1 MKLSITTISF
11 LFCAVLLQ
19 AQFSKTVN
27 VLPGGI
33 VRSLTNNEKKSVTTL
48 NVEGSIDVRDFKF
61 MKDSLPK
68 LTTINLSKVI
78 IPSIPEK
85 VFKDCEKLKT
95 IVLPTIITSIGH
107 LAFSNCINLSE
118 IEIPNSVTNLGIR
131 AFGGCKKL
139 KTLNISSNVTSI
151 SNPFSGCSA
160 LINVETSNPNYKSID
175 GVLYSKDGK
184 TLINCPTSIKGVFVV
199 PPSVISI
206 DMVSFEDCQDITRI
220 KIPSTVSDI
229 DQISLM
235 KCSGLIDV
243 APDNAKYRSIDGVLF
258 NKDASQLITCP
269 TSKSGDYIIPD
280 SVKYISSF
288 AFSNCVHLTS
298 IKFPLSMSSIDLSA
312 FAGCRGLKEIYI
324 PSNIT
329 EIDIRQIQSDKCDMK
344 FSVDQNNKSY
354 QSIDGVLYNKD
365 LTELLKCPTTI
376 NDNFTILKT
385 VKTIGECAF
394 EGCKNLTSIIIPESV
409 SQIDEGAFMN
419 CENLVLVSLPSSLK
433 DLGSWLFSGCTSL
446 KSINIE
452 TETTYIPDHMF
463 DGCYNL
469 ETVFLPQFASTIGD
483 CAFKDC
489 TNLKTIRIPEKVES
503 IGRWAFT
510 ECDKLDS
517 LYIPSPVTR
526 LYDWAFLNYN
536 GFITIDSNNL
546 RYSSID
552 GLIFNKDGTRLIRY
566 PSNKGGDF
574 TIPSTALKIEP
585 NAFQECD
592 NLISVHIPSTV
603 TDLGFGTFKECKNL
617 QTVINMSSDEELGSR
632 LFSGCSN
639 LINVTIP
646 ATVSLIREEAF
657 KDCINLTSITLPSS
671 IKNMQKNAFMNCMKL
686 KSIFVYSLEPIVLSK
701 SEDVFMNV
709 NTSNCVLYVP
719 DGSKKKY
726 QEADQWN
733 EFANIIEGE
742 LPKLTD

>member
-1 MKLSITTISF
+1 MKISLTTIFF
-11 LFCAVLLQ
+11 LFCAVLLK

-33 VRSLTNNEKKSVTTL
+33 VRSLTNDEKKSVTTL

-61 MKDSLPK
+61 MKDSLPN

-85 VFKDCEKLKT
+85 VFKDCEKLKA
-95 IVLPTIITSIGH
+95 IVLPTTITSIEH

-139 KTLNISSNVTSI
+139 KTINISSNVTSI

-199 PPSVISI
+199 PTSVISI
-206 DMVSFEDCQDITRI
+206 DMVSFEDCQNITRI
-220 KIPSTVSDI
+220 KIPSTVSNI

-280 SVKYISSF
+280 SVKYISNF
-288 AFSNCVHLTS
+288 AFRDCDKLYS
-298 IKFPLSMSSIDLSA
+298 IKFPSSMSLLYLYPFQGCNGLKSIDIPTTIFELRATQSYQSEIKFSVDPENINYKSIEGVLYSKDGTTLFKCPTSITDHFNIPNTVRTISGFA
-312 FAGCRGLKEIYI
+312 FAGCK
-324 PSNIT
+324 
-329 EIDIRQIQSDKCDMK
+329 K
-344 FSVDQNNKSY
+344 
-354 QSIDGVLYNKD
+354 
-365 LTELLKCPTTI
+365 
-376 NDNFTILKT
+376 
-385 VKTIGECAF
+385 
-394 EGCKNLTSIIIPESV
+394 LTSIIIPDSV
-409 SQIDEGAFMN
+409 SRIDEGAFSG
-419 CENLVLVSLPSSLK
+419 CENLVSVSIPSSVK
-433 DLGSWLFSGCTSL
+433 SIGKWVFSNCTSL
-446 KSINIE
+446 KSIKFN
-452 TETTYIPDHMF
+452 TATSYIPENVF
-463 DGCYNL
+463 NGCVNL
-469 ETVFLPQFASTIGD
+469 ESVFLSELVTTVGD
-483 CAFKDC
+483 GAFEGC
-489 TNLKTIRIPEKVES
+489 TKLKTLNIPSKVES

-510 ECDKLDS
+510 GCDNLDS
-517 LYIPSPVTR
+517 LYIPSSVTR
-526 LYDWAFLNYN
+526 LYDWTFLNYN
-536 GFITIDSNNL
+536 GLVTIDPNNL

-574 TIPSTALKIEP
+574 TIPSTTLKIEP

-592 NLISVHIPSTV
+592 NLISVHIPSSV
-603 TDLGFGTFKECKNL
+603 TDLGFGTFKECRSL
-617 QTVINMSSDEELGSR
+617 QSVYNSSSDEELSIG

-639 LINVTIP
+639 LKTVTIP
-646 ATVSLIREEAF
+646 QTVTLIREDAF
-657 KDCINLTSITLPSS
+657 SDCINLPSISLPAS
-671 IKNMQKNAFMNCMKL
+671 IKNIQKNVFMNCINM
-686 KSIFVYSLEPIVLSK
+686 KSIFAYSLEPIDLSK

-709 NTSNCVLYVP
+709 DKSKCVLYVP

-726 QEADQWN
+726 QEANQWN

-742 LPKLTD
+742 LPKLKD